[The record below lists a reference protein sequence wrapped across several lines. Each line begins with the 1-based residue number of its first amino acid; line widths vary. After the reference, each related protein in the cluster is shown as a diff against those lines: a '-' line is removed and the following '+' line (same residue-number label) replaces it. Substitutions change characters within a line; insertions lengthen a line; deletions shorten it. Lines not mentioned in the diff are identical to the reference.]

1 MCWLLHWS
9 NKLMSM
15 PIQNCSWKAVDK
27 SMLRKLNLT
36 SDSVGMFSISRKLA
50 ESFVNPSPLSR
61 CSHLIREGAPSRRNG
76 VTWRNLICQSN
87 VKFLQ
92 AKYTLAVQDQM
103 IVWWVRYGSVVCL
116 CVRTRV
122 FVTWVLVCM
131 HVQVQCQRSI
141 PRNRTTCFWDK
152 VSLTDTWSLAIG
164 LDWPTAPRDPP
175 VSAPQH
181 WDYTYT
187 PLCPAMVMVSRGANT
202 GPHTYKSFSDCAT
215 SPDSVLA
222 FIRWDDNTMLPKV
235 LTCTLFKL
243 RHYLNSS
250 LMMRACTEL
259 FCNLWPGKK
268 SKTKEQRT
276 LLAKKIHFSEKPA
289 LSISFFLRFVCP
301 WWMFWK
307 SARSQGPAGC
317 VLGFTMEVMKTF
329 SVSGLA
335 LSMREMW
342 GKI

>member
-27 SMLRKLNLT
+27 SILRKLNLI
-36 SDSVGMFSISRKLA
+36 SDSVGMFSISRRLA
-50 ESFVNPSPLSR
+50 ESFVNPSSLPR
-61 CSHLIREGAPSRRNG
+61 CSHFIREGAPSRRNG
-76 VTWRNLICQSN
+76 VTWCNLICQSN

-92 AKYTLAVQDQM
+92 AKYTLAVQDQV

-116 CVRTRV
+116 CVCTGV
-122 FVTWVLVCM
+122 FVTWVFVYM
-131 HVQVQCQRSI
+131 HVQVQCQISI
-141 PRNRTTCFWDK
+141 PRSHTTCFWDK
-152 VSLTDTWSLAIG
+152 VSLTDTWNLTTG
-164 LDWPTAPRDPP
+164 LKWPAAPRDPP

-181 WDYTYT
+181 GDYTHT

-202 GPHTYKSFSDCAT
+202 GPHTYKTFSDCAT
-215 SPDSVLA
+215 SPDSLMA
-222 FIRWDDNTMLPKV
+222 FIRWDNNTMLPKV

-250 LMMRACTEL
+250 LMARACTEL
-259 FCNLWPGKK
+259 FSNLWPGKNQK
-268 SKTKEQRT
+268 RKNREHFWPRKFTSKN
-276 LLAKKIHFSEKPA
+276 PA
-289 LSISFFLRFVCP
+289 LSTSFFLRFVCP

-307 SARSQGPAGC
+307 SARSRGPAGC
-317 VLGFTMEVMKTF
+317 VLRFTMAVMKTF

-335 LSMREMW
+335 LSVREMW